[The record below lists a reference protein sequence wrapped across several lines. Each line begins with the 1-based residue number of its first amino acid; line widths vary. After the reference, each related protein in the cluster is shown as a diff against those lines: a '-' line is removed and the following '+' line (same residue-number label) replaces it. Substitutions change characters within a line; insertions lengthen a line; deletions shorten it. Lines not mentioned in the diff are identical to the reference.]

1 MFADP
6 PHDDHPTLVDTAR
19 SGRGRHAVDPPAIR
33 RLLPLLAAGTVI
45 VVLGVVLGLQLSAG
59 TPQHRP
65 EGFTPIA
72 STSAVADPPAT
83 ASPETSAPAPSPTP
97 AKSSSTRV
105 ATSRAVQ
112 LTSALRTT
120 IRQLDHAGQL
130 DSDAARS
137 LDRLVRDARR
147 ALSGGDLEPGRD
159 RLRVIGETVGR
170 LRSDGELSAAGYA
183 TLTKALAQIEDSLTR
198 P

>member
-1 MFADP
+1 M
-6 PHDDHPTLVDTAR
+6 
-19 SGRGRHAVDPPAIR
+19 
-33 RLLPLLAAGTVI
+33 
-45 VVLGVVLGLQLSAG
+45 VLGVVLGLQLSAG

-72 STSAVADPPAT
+72 SATAVDDPPAT
-83 ASPETSAPAPSPTP
+83 ASPGTSASPAPSPTP
-97 AKSSSTRV
+97 AKSSSTQV
-105 ATSRAVQ
+105 AISRAVQ

-130 DSDAARS
+130 DSGAARS

-147 ALSGGDLEPGRD
+147 ALSGGNLGPGRD

-170 LRSDGELSAAGYA
+170 LRSDGYLSAAGYA